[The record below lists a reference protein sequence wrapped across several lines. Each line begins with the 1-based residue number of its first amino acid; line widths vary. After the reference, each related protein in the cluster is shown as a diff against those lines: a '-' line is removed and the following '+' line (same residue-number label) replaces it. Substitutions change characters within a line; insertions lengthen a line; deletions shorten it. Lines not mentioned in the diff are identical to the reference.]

1 MNSVVDTFHSLF
13 LAPFE
18 YDFMRNALLSCV
30 CLSLSACP
38 MGVILVLRRMSL
50 MGDALSHAILPGVAI
65 GYILM
70 GLSLPA
76 MSIGGL
82 AVGLLV
88 ALAAGLTSRA
98 TILRE
103 DASFAGFFLISL
115 ALGVLLISVRS
126 SSVDLM
132 HVLFGSALSVDK
144 PSLYLIGGITT
155 VTMITLAAIY
165 RPLLIECFDPI
176 FFRSVSGRGSLHH
189 GAIIVLVVLNLVGS
203 FQALGTLLSLGM
215 MMLPAIS
222 ARLWARHVMGQF
234 VMSCIFGIISGYAG
248 LVLSFHYNLPSGPTI
263 VLMAGV
269 IYIISLLLGYNGSV
283 YHQWKRRA

>member
-1 MNSVVDTFHSLF
+1 MNSVVDTFYHIF
-13 LAPFE
+13 LEPFA
-18 YDFMRNALLSCV
+18 YDFMRNALLSCA

-88 ALAAGLTSRA
+88 ALAAGLTSRS

-115 ALGVLLISVRS
+115 ALGVLIISVRS
-126 SSVDLM
+126 SSIDLI
-132 HVLFGSALSVDK
+132 HVLFGSALAVDK
-144 PSLYLIGGITT
+144 AALYLIGGITT
-155 VTMITLAAIY
+155 ITMLALAIIY
-165 RPLLIECFDPI
+165 RPLLMECFDPV

-234 VMSCIFGIISGYAG
+234 VVSCIFGILSGYVG
-248 LVLSFHYNLPSGPTI
+248 LILSFHYNLPSGPTI
-263 VLMAGV
+263 VLMAGI

-283 YHQWKRRA
+283 YHRWRRRS

>member
-1 MNSVVDTFHSLF
+1 MNSVADSIYSIF
-13 LAPFE
+13 LAPFD

-38 MGVILVLRRMSL
+38 IGVLLVLRRMSL

-65 GYILM
+65 GYITM

-88 ALAAGLTSRA
+88 ALAAGVTSRA

-115 ALGVLLISVRS
+115 ALGVLIISLKS
-126 SSVDLM
+126 SSVDLI

-144 PSLYLIGGITT
+144 ASLYLIASITT
-155 VTMITLAAIY
+155 VTMLSLALIY
-165 RPLLIECFDPI
+165 RPLIMECFDPI
-176 FFRSVSGRGSLHH
+176 FFRSVNGRGSIHH
-189 GAIIVLVVLNLVGS
+189 AAIIVLVVLNLVGS

-234 VMSCIFGIISGYAG
+234 TVSFIFGIISGYTG
-248 LVLSFHYNLPSGPTI
+248 LVLSYHYNLPSGPTI
-263 VLMAGV
+263 VLMAGI
-269 IYIISLLLGYNGSV
+269 IYILSLLLGYNGSV
-283 YHQWKRRA
+283 YHRWKRRS